1 MKTKEKN
8 SWANFFLENGFVEPI
23 NSSSTGICLLALAIE
38 RYIFVCKATS
48 AQTLLSKKRHIILC
62 AFSTCSILIS
72 FSAILIRMISEH
84 NCVSNSHEQ
93 LCFNLPNNIWIS
105 ALLEIIFLFLVPASI
120 CVVLYYKVAK
130 TLKARRRNDDVNRRL
145 NIGFT
150 VTCAAWILFWIP
162 SEILH
167 FVYYLWSAYW
177 QFFRSSGIPNPSIRL
192 NNMAYHLKLMYSMA
206 NPLILLLISP
216 PFQAPVK
223 NATKKFKTYLGRNE

>member
-1 MKTKEKN
+1 MKTKEEN

-62 AFSTCSILIS
+62 SFSTCSILIS
-72 FSAILIRMISEH
+72 FSAILIRMMSEH

-167 FVYYLWSAYW
+167 FVYISGAPIGS
-177 QFFRSSGIPNPSIRL
+177 FPEFRHPQSFYSTQQHGISLEANVLHGKPSHSSSHLPSF
-192 NNMAYHLKLMYSMA
+192 
-206 NPLILLLISP
+206 PGP
-216 PFQAPVK
+216 C
-223 NATKKFKTYLGRNE
+223 